1 VAFSRRLFLRHG
13 VLAAAAAC
21 ASSPLLA
28 LGGGRRPIG
37 GNEEAGP
44 LRRGPSINSGN
55 WQDHASALDQLGRDA
70 FAGAVGTNF
79 KVFLTAGST
88 APVWVTLLAVDDLP
102 KIAPANTGSF
112 AVANK
117 AASFAPTSSG
127 FVLVFGGSTALPQET
142 HLFEHD
148 SLGRFA
154 LFTVPQGNGQ
164 QLYTAVINR
173 LDGASVIAIPVATGK
188 VAQQNQSAQNQ
199 TLQNQSLQNQSLQ
212 NQAAADGSK
221 AAATSSIV
229 ESHADGLSGSQ
240 GARRSAVR
248 D

>member
-13 VLAAAAAC
+13 FLAAAAAC
-21 ASSPLLA
+21 VSSPLLA
-28 LGGGRRPIG
+28 AGGGRPIG

-44 LRRGPSINSGN
+44 LRRGPSSNSGS
-55 WQDHASALDQLGRDA
+55 WQNHASALDYLGRDA

-102 KIAPANTGSF
+102 KITPANTGSF

-117 AASFAPTSSG
+117 AASFTPSSSG
-127 FVLVFGGSTALPQET
+127 FVLVFGGSSELPQET

-188 VAQQNQSAQNQ
+188 VAQQNQSVQKQSSQNQALQNQ
-199 TLQNQSLQNQSLQ
+199 T
-212 NQAAADGSK
+212 AGADGSK
-221 AAATSSIV
+221 PAATSATV

-240 GARRSAVR
+240 GARRSSVR

>member
-28 LGGGRRPIG
+28 LGGGRPIG

-44 LRRGPSINSGN
+44 LRRGPSSNSGS
-55 WQDHASALDQLGRDA
+55 WQDHASALDNLSRDT
-70 FAGAVGTNF
+70 FSGAVGTNF
-79 KVFLTAGST
+79 KVFLTAGSA
-88 APVWVTLLAVDDLP
+88 APVWVTLLAVEDLP
-102 KIAPANTGSF
+102 KTTPANTGSF

-117 AASFAPTSSG
+117 AASFTPTSNG
-127 FVLVFGGSTALPQET
+127 FVLVFGGSTELPQET

-148 SLGRFA
+148 GLGRFA

-164 QLYTAVINR
+164 QLYNGVINR
-173 LDGASVIAIPVATGK
+173 LDGASIIAIPVATGK
-188 VAQQNQSAQNQ
+188 VAQQNQSSQNQ
-199 TLQNQSLQNQSLQ
+199 AVS
-212 NQAAADGSK
+212 AAADGFK
-221 AAATSSIV
+221 APATSSTV